1 MPAKKCS
8 YTYIKDEGHKHRLLI
23 KIFYFSCKKY
33 PFINTKRW
41 KVFLQPLRKTFLL
54 FQLIE
59 YLKTKNTHL
68 FQWYVLSKFSYFVV
82 CDAYS
87 ETLAYLLKCNRLQLY
102 FHVGV
107 GTQSPSSLKPV
118 NNTKLSKWQYCAC
131 RTIFLLIY
139 QSPATARYALEM
151 SPSKCCSSKGF
162 FPWTH
167 HLWYMVALFAPK

>member
-8 YTYIKDEGHKHRLLI
+8 YTYIKDEGHKHRLLM

-41 KVFLQPLRKTFLL
+41 KVFLQPLRKTF
-54 FQLIE
+54 FTFSVNWIFE
-59 YLKTKNTHL
+59 NKKNTHL
-68 FQWYVLSKFSYFVV
+68 FQWYALSKFSYFVV

-102 FHVGV
+102 FHVGM

-131 RTIFLLIY
+131 QTIFLLNI
-139 QSPATARYALEM
+139 SV
-151 SPSKCCSSKGF
+151 PSDG
-162 FPWTH
+162 
-167 HLWYMVALFAPK
+167 